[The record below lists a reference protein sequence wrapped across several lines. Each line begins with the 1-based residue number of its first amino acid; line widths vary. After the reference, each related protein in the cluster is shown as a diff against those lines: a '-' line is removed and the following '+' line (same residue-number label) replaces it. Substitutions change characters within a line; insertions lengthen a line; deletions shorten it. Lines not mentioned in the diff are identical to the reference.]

1 MNNKLMIQPKDIY
14 RKLAALLAN
23 IEGGKTKD
31 HFLFSVL
38 RKMDNSL
45 AGDLH
50 TSNGRLFAED
60 RGQFFL
66 AEYPD
71 SQELTTLKTSIAL
84 DGETAKRVIKNGSY
98 IFNNQVPGANIRLGV
113 HIESAISAAFIVH
126 NPENR
131 WIFMFTLTE
140 G

>member
-1 MNNKLMIQPKDIY
+1 MIQPKDLY
-14 RKLAALLAN
+14 RKLAALFAN

-45 AGDLH
+45 ARELH
-50 TSNGRLFAED
+50 ISNGRLFIED
-60 RGQFFL
+60 RGQFIL

-71 SQELTTLKTSIAL
+71 SQEPANLKSLVAL
-84 DGETAKRVIKNGSY
+84 DAETVKQVIKNGSY
-98 IFNNQVPGANIRLGV
+98 IFNNQVPGANIQVGV
-113 HIESAISAAFIVH
+113 HIESTIPAAFIVH

-131 WIFMFTLTE
+131 
-140 G
+140 